1 MFRTLMEDKTALKL
15 DPMTR
20 TVLENT
26 HSPALNVDSNSVG
39 TSGTGAAG
47 TVTKDKGDSSGGHG
61 AKKKKATP
69 KSGRPSDLLH

>member
-26 HSPALNVDSNSVG
+26 HSPALVVEGNSVG
-39 TSGTGAAG
+39 TAG
-47 TVTKDKGDSSGGHG
+47 TSGANSKDAGKGDGAGGHG
-61 AKKKKATP
+61 AKKKKGNP
-69 KSGRPSDLLH
+69 KSARPSDLLH